1 MRLWKECRRQNGNPV
16 QPHIFERLTLA
27 VVNGQVSRQAWDQK
41 GCHHMSADYT
51 SLILR
56 LALGLLLAGH
66 GAQKLFGW
74 FGGPGPSEVANW
86 LSSMG
91 FRHAPLWAFL
101 AGLVE
106 FGGGLLFILGLFNPL
121 GSLGILASML
131 TAAAKVHWP
140 KLWIAR
146 GGFEYVLLI
155 SAIVIILALQGP
167 GRFSLDAVWGTALPG
182 IWSFVALTVVL
193 LGWILALADSYASPR
208 L

>member
-1 MRLWKECRRQNGNPV
+1 
-16 QPHIFERLTLA
+16 
-27 VVNGQVSRQAWDQK
+27 
-41 GCHHMSADYT
+41 MSADYG

-74 FGGPGPSEVANW
+74 FGGPGLSGVAGW
-86 LSSMG
+86 LGSIG

-131 TAAAKVHWP
+131 TAIAKVHWP
-140 KLWIAR
+140 KLWVAS
-146 GGFEYVLLI
+146 GGFEYALLI
-155 SAIVIILALQGP
+155 SAVVIVLALQGP

-182 IWSFVALTVVL
+182 IWSWVALIVVL
-193 LGWILALADSYASPR
+193 LGWVIALRIAARAAKPVGAT
-208 L
+208 

>member
-1 MRLWKECRRQNGNPV
+1 MRGERLQTYF
-16 QPHIFERLTLA
+16 IERLTLA
-27 VVNGQVSRQAWDQK
+27 VVNEQVSRQGSGVEK
-41 GCHHMSADYT
+41 GCDHMSADYG

-74 FGGPGPSEVANW
+74 FGGPGLSGVAGW
-86 LSSMG
+86 LGSMG
-91 FRHAPLWAFL
+91 FRPAPLWAFL

-131 TAAAKVHWP
+131 TAIAKVHWP
-140 KLWIAR
+140 KLWLAS
-146 GGFEYVLLI
+146 GGFEYALLI
-155 SAIVIILALQGP
+155 SAVVIVLALEGP

-182 IWSFVALTVVL
+182 IWSWVALIVVG
-193 LGWILALADSYASPR
+193 LGWVIALRITARAAKPVGAT
-208 L
+208 